1 MLSPV
6 WFFTL
11 RVARR
16 RLVLKIY
23 PLRRRF
29 LQARLSPAE
38 RNIGS
43 GIWQPDRDLTD
54 KYNDAIATILASE
67 RAHATERAAL
77 AAQHVADIE
86 TINKK
91 HAAEVQAFHDKVL
104 FYNEEIRV
112 ANHRRFAAEE
122 ALFRA
127 NLPRVRISA

>member
-1 MLSPV
+1 M
-6 WFFTL
+6 
-11 RVARR
+11 
-16 RLVLKIY
+16 
-23 PLRRRF
+23 LRRRF

-38 RNIGS
+38 RNLGF
-43 GIWQPDRDLTD
+43 GTAGQADRDLTD

-77 AAQHVADIE
+77 AAQHVADME

-122 ALFRA
+122 AVFRA
-127 NLPRVRISA
+127 NLPKVKISA